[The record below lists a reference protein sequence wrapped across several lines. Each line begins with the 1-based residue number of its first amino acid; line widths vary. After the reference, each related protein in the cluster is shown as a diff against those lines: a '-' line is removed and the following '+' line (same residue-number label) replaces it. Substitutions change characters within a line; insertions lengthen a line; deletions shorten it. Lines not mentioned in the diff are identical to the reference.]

1 MDDLGLP
8 SVFRVGEFAAWAVSA
23 AHTQAAAFFATRNG
37 LPAAPQV
44 RVGVREAAIAF
55 RSERYLR
62 VDGEAA
68 FEWAPLSGDYE
79 AADGWV
85 RLHCNFEHHAEIAC
99 RVLGVPQERA
109 AVEAAVRRR
118 GRFELEDAIAD
129 AGGVAAAMRTRAEWV
144 AHPQSAAVGGR
155 PVVAM
160 GALAGGGVFGG
171 QAGRSGGGGRAG
183 AGVGAESG
191 AEAVGDSAAGSA
203 ARLAD
208 ESFGGS
214 AGEPAP
220 GWGAGSVGR
229 LVGERAAG
237 LAAGSATRPLSGIRV
252 LDLTRIIAG
261 PNAGRVLAGYGA
273 DVTMV
278 RSPLLPTIRGLDLD
292 LNVGKALR
300 FLDLRSDAGREAFL
314 DLVREADIVLQS
326 YRPGAL
332 AGLGLGPADL
342 AAVKP
347 NLVHVSISAYGPDGP
362 WGGRRGFDSLVQMA
376 VGIAEEGMRA
386 AGSERPVPLPAQVL
400 DHGAGWLAAAGAI
413 EALRRGGGLAVEV
426 SLAGV
431 GHALDAFGRLDPAVG
446 LAVADPTLS
455 DVDDLLLRG
464 PSAAGTLTRVR
475 FPGSVAGATLGW
487 AGPPPHA

>member
-1 MDDLGLP
+1 MDDLYPLEEPYLP

-37 LPAAPQV
+37 LRTVPQV
-44 RVGVREAAIAF
+44 AVGVREAAIAF

-99 RVLGVPQERA
+99 RVLGVPLERS
-109 AVEAAVRRR
+109 AVAAAVRRR
-118 GRFELEDAIAD
+118 GRFELEDAIAE
-129 AGGVAAAMRTRAEWV
+129 AGGVAAAMRTREEWL
-144 AHPQSAAVGGR
+144 AHPHSAVVAGR

-160 GALAGGGVFGG
+160 APLAGEGVFAAEAGG
-171 QAGRSGGGGRAG
+171 F
-183 AGVGAESG
+183 GVGLDRAFAAE
-191 AEAVGDSAAGSA
+191 
-203 ARLAD
+203 
-208 ESFGGS
+208 
-214 AGEPAP
+214 P
-220 GWGAGSVGR
+220 GVPDAF
-229 LVGERAAG
+229 L
-237 LAAGSATRPLSGIRV
+237 TPRPLSGIRV

-292 LNVGKALR
+292 LNAGKALR
-300 FLDLRSDAGREAFL
+300 FLDLRSDAGRGAFL
-314 DLVREADIVLQS
+314 DLVRDTDIVLQS

-342 AAVKP
+342 AAVNP
-347 NLVHVSISAYGPDGP
+347 GLVHVSISAYGSDGP

-386 AGSERPVPLPAQVL
+386 AGAERPVPLPAQVL
-400 DHGAGWLAAAGAI
+400 DHGAGWLAAAGAV
-413 EALRRGGGLAVEV
+413 EALRRGGGLAVDV

-431 GHALDAFGRLDPAVG
+431 GHALDALGRLDPAVG
-446 LAVADPTLS
+446 LAVADPALS
-455 DVDDLLLRG
+455 DVEDLLLRT

-487 AGPPPHA
+487 SGPPPHE

>member
-8 SVFRVGEFAAWAVSA
+8 SVFRVGRFAAAAVSA
-23 AHTQAAAFFATRNG
+23 AHAQAAAFFAARNA
-37 LPAAPQV
+37 LEAPPEV

-99 RVLGVPQERA
+99 RVLGVPRERA

-118 GRFELEDAIAD
+118 ERFELEAAIAE
-129 AGGVAAAMRTRAEWV
+129 AGGVAAAMRTREEWL
-144 AHPQSAAVGGR
+144 AHPHSA
-155 PVVAM
+155 VVAERPLVAM
-160 GALAGGGVFGG
+160 APL
-171 QAGRSGGGGRAG
+171 AG
-183 AGVGAESG
+183 AGVFA
-191 AEAVGDSAAGSA
+191 GDSGNFYAASASASVSSSA
-203 ARLAD
+203 A
-208 ESFGGS
+208 SSSSS
-214 AGEPAP
+214 ASASPSSAIPSSAALIAP
-220 GWGAGSVGR
+220 
-229 LVGERAAG
+229 
-237 LAAGSATRPLSGIRV
+237 RPLSGVRV

-292 LNVGKALR
+292 LNIGKALR
-300 FLDLRSDAGREAFL
+300 FLDLRTDAGRAAFL
-314 DLVREADIVLQS
+314 DLVRDADIVLQS

-332 AGLGLGPADL
+332 AGLGLGTADL
-342 AAVKP
+342 AAVNP
-347 NLVHVSISAYGPDGP
+347 NLVHVSISAYGPDGL

-376 VGIAEEGMRA
+376 VGIADEGMRA
-386 AGSERPVPLPAQVL
+386 SGAERPLPLPAQVL
-400 DHGAGWLAAAGAI
+400 DHGAGWLAAAGAV
-413 EALRRGGGLAVEV
+413 EALRRGGGLAVDV

-431 GHALDAFGRLDPAVG
+431 AGALDAFGRVDPAAG

-455 DVDDLLLRG
+455 DVEDLLLHT
-464 PSAAGTLTRVR
+464 PSVAGALTHVR
-475 FPGSVAGATLGW
+475 FPGSVSGAVLGW
-487 AGPPPHA
+487 SGPPPHE

>member
-8 SVFRVGEFAAWAVSA
+8 SVFRVGEFAAWSVSA

-37 LPAAPQV
+37 LPTAPQV
-44 RVGVREAAIAF
+44 RVGAREAAIAF

-68 FEWAPLSGDYE
+68 FEWAPLSGDYK

-118 GRFELEDAIAD
+118 GRFELEDAIAE
-129 AGGVAAAMRTRAEWV
+129 AGGVAAAMRTREEWL
-144 AHPQSAAVGGR
+144 AHPQSAVVAGR
-155 PVVAM
+155 PVLAM
-160 GALAGGGVFGG
+160 APLVGDGFFAAEAGRFGGV
-171 QAGRSGGGGRAG
+171 AG
-183 AGVGAESG
+183 AGVV
-191 AEAVGDSAAGSA
+191 AEAAATGAAAGTVASSAAGTVA
-203 ARLAD
+203 A
-208 ESFGGS
+208 
-214 AGEPAP
+214 EPGIP
-220 GWGAGSVGR
+220 GVHT
-229 LVGERAAG
+229 
-237 LAAGSATRPLSGIRV
+237 TRPLTGVRV

-292 LNVGKALR
+292 LNFGKALR
-300 FLDLRSDAGREAFL
+300 YLDLRGDAGRAAFL
-314 DLVREADIVLQS
+314 DLVRDADIVLQS

-332 AGLGLGPADL
+332 AGLGLGPAEL

-347 NLVHVSISAYGPDGP
+347 NLVHVSISAYGSDGP

-400 DHGAGWLAAAGAI
+400 DHGAGWLAAAGAV
-413 EALRRGGGLAVEV
+413 EALRRGGGLAVDV

-431 GHALDAFGRLDPAVG
+431 GRALDALGRLDPAVG
-446 LAVADPTLS
+446 LAVADPALS
-455 DVDDLLLRG
+455 DVEDLLQRT
-464 PSAAGTLTRVR
+464 PSAAGTLTHVR

-487 AGPPPHA
+487 SGPPPLG

>member
-1 MDDLGLP
+1 MRGGAGRRPSVGIMDDLGLP

-23 AHTQAAAFFATRNG
+23 AHTQAAGFFATRNG
-37 LPAAPQV
+37 LPGAPAV

-99 RVLGVPQERA
+99 RVLGVPQDRA

-118 GRFELEDAIAD
+118 GRFELEDAIAEAD
-129 AGGVAAAMRTRAEWV
+129 GVAAAMRTREEWA
-144 AHPQSAAVGGR
+144 AHPQSAVVAGR
-155 PVVAM
+155 PVLAM
-160 GALAGGGVFGG
+160 GPLVGGGVFAAE
-171 QAGRSGGGGRAG
+171 AGRFGAAAASGGGAATG
-183 AGVGAESG
+183 
-191 AEAVGDSAAGSA
+191 AGSA
-203 ARLAD
+203 
-208 ESFGGS
+208 GS
-214 AGEPAP
+214 ARP
-220 GWGAGSVGR
+220 GAGTGTEASAD
-229 LVGERAAG
+229 AAKTG
-237 LAAGSATRPLSGIRV
+237 AAAEESSFPGVHTTRPLSGIRV

-278 RSPLLPTIRGLDLD
+278 RSPSLPTIRGLDLD
-292 LNVGKALR
+292 LNFGKALR
-300 FLDLRSDAGREAFL
+300 YLDLRGAAGRAAFL
-314 DLVREADIVLQS
+314 DLVRDADVVLQS

-332 AGLGLGPADL
+332 AGLGLGPAEL
-342 AAVKP
+342 AAVNP
-347 NLVHVSISAYGPDGP
+347 DLVHVSISAYGADGP

-376 VGIAEEGMRA
+376 VGIAQEGMRA
-386 AGSERPVPLPAQVL
+386 AGAERPVPLPAQVL
-400 DHGAGWLAAAGAI
+400 DHGAGWLAAAGAV
-413 EALRRGGGLAVEV
+413 EALRRGGGLAVDV

-431 GHALDAFGRLDPAVG
+431 GRALDAFGRLDPAVG
-446 LAVADPTLS
+446 LGIADPGLS
-455 DVDDLLLRG
+455 DVEDLMQRT
-464 PSAAGTLTRVR
+464 PSAAGMLTHVR

-487 AGPPPHA
+487 SGPPPLG

>member
-37 LPAAPQV
+37 LPAAPRV

-118 GRFELEDAIAD
+118 RRFELEDAIAE
-129 AGGVAAAMRTRAEWV
+129 AGGVAAAMRTREEWL
-144 AHPQSAAVGGR
+144 AHPHSAAVGGR

-160 GALAGGGVFGG
+160 GALGELGGGGVFG
-171 QAGRSGGGGRAG
+171 AEVGRFGGGDGAG
-183 AGVGAESG
+183 AVSAAGAAGESVGG
-191 AEAVGDSAAGSA
+191 SAAGSSAGSVGELA
-203 ARLAD
+203 AGSGSGAELVG
-208 ESFGGS
+208 EPVGGS
-214 AGEPAP
+214 AGELAP
-220 GWGAGSVGR
+220 
-229 LVGERAAG
+229 
-237 LAAGSATRPLSGIRV
+237 GSATRPLSGIRV

-273 DVTMV
+273 DVTMI

-300 FLDLRSDAGREAFL
+300 FLDLRSDAGRAAFL

-347 NLVHVSISAYGPDGP
+347 NLVHVSISAYGSDGP

-386 AGSERPVPLPAQVL
+386 AGSGRPVPLPAQVL

-413 EALRRGGGLAVEV
+413 EALRRGGGLAVDV

-475 FPGSVAGATLGW
+475 FPGSVAGAALGW
-487 AGPPPHA
+487 SGPPPHA

>member
-8 SVFRVGEFAAWAVSA
+8 SVFRVGQFAAWTVTA
-23 AHTQAAAFFATRNG
+23 AHAQAAAFFAARNG
-37 LPAAPQV
+37 LDAPPEV

-85 RLHCNFEHHAEIAC
+85 RLHCNFEHHAAIAC
-99 RVLGVPQERA
+99 RVLGVPQERD

-118 GRFELEDAIAD
+118 GRFELEDAIAQ
-129 AGGVAAAMRTRAEWV
+129 AGGVAAAMRTSEEWSAHSQRAVV
-144 AHPQSAAVGGR
+144 AGR

-160 GALAGGGVFGG
+160 APLAGGEVFAADCGVVGGFGG
-171 QAGRSGGGGRAG
+171 VGSVGSVGLVGAGGSGPAG
-183 AGVGAESG
+183 AGPADGA
-191 AEAVGDSAAGSA
+191 AITN
-203 ARLAD
+203 RKLAP
-208 ESFGGS
+208 S
-214 AGEPAP
+214 P
-220 GWGAGSVGR
+220 
-229 LVGERAAG
+229 
-237 LAAGSATRPLSGIRV
+237 RPLSGIRV

-261 PNAGRVLAGYGA
+261 PNAGRVLAGHGA

-292 LNVGKALR
+292 LNAGKALR
-300 FLDLRSDAGREAFL
+300 FLDLRTDAGHAAFL
-314 DLVREADIVLQS
+314 DLVRDADIVLQS

-332 AGLGLGPADL
+332 ADLGLGPADL
-342 AAVKP
+342 AAVNP
-347 NLVHVSISAYGPDGP
+347 NLVHVSISAYGADGP

-376 VGIAEEGMRA
+376 TGIAEEGMRA
-386 AGSERPVPLPAQVL
+386 AGAKRPVPLPAQVL

-413 EALRRGGGLAVEV
+413 EALRRGGGLAVDV

-431 GHALDAFGRLDPAVG
+431 GHALDGLGRLDPAVG
-446 LAVADPTLS
+446 LAVPDPALS
-455 DVDDLLLRG
+455 DVEDLLLRE
-464 PSAAGTLTRVR
+464 PSAVGELTRVR
-475 FPGSVAGATLGW
+475 FPGFVAGAVLGW
-487 AGPPPHA
+487 SGPPPLG

>member
-8 SVFRVGEFAAWAVSA
+8 SVFRVGEFAAWAVTA
-23 AHTQAAAFFATRNG
+23 AHTQAAAFFAARNG
-37 LPAAPQV
+37 MSAVPRV
-44 RVGVREAAIAF
+44 SVGVREAAIAF

-68 FEWAPLSGDYE
+68 FDWAPLSGDYE

-99 RVLGVPQERA
+99 RVLGLREVPGVPQERA
-109 AVEAAVRRR
+109 AVEAAVRQR
-118 GRFELEDAIAD
+118 GRFELEDAIAE
-129 AGGVAAAMRTRAEWV
+129 AGGVAAAMRTRAEWL
-144 AHPQSAAVGGR
+144 AHPHSAAVAGR

-160 GALAGGGVFGG
+160 ASLGGGETFAADAGGFGG
-171 QAGRSGGGGRAG
+171 G
-183 AGVGAESG
+183 AR
-191 AEAVGDSAAGSA
+191 GSA
-203 ARLAD
+203 FDA
-208 ESFGGS
+208 
-214 AGEPAP
+214 EPGVPGAVAP
-220 GWGAGSVGR
+220 S
-229 LVGERAAG
+229 
-237 LAAGSATRPLSGIRV
+237 RPLSGIRV

-278 RSPLLPTIRGLDLD
+278 RSPSLPTIRGLDLD

-300 FLDLRSDAGREAFL
+300 FLDLRSDAGRAAFL
-314 DLVREADIVLQS
+314 DLVRDADIVLQS

-342 AAVKP
+342 AAVNP
-347 NLVHVSISAYGPDGP
+347 RLVHVSISAYGSDGP

-386 AGSERPVPLPAQVL
+386 AGAERPVPLPAQVL
-400 DHGAGWLAAAGAI
+400 DHAAGWLAAAGAV
-413 EALRRGGGLAVEV
+413 EALRRGGGLAVQV

-431 GHALDAFGRLDPAVG
+431 GRALDAFGRLDPAVG
-446 LAVADPTLS
+446 LAVADPKLS
-455 DVDDLLLRG
+455 DVEDLLLRT
-464 PSAAGTLTRVR
+464 PSAAGALTRVR
-475 FPGSVAGATLGW
+475 FPGSIAGATLGW
-487 AGPPPHA
+487 SGPPPHE